1 MNKKIAYFLAL
12 STALVSGSAFAADLA
27 ATKKAPAAPV
37 VVSPWDFDI
46 GAGLTSDYMFRGIT
60 QSNHAPSVAAHG
72 ELRYNFSDMWQGYV
86 GVSGESIKLTP
97 FDPSPSMELDTY
109 GGVRGTFGQFTT
121 DAGVWGY
128 LYPGLSTPTP
138 NAIYPTQIN
147 WVEGYFKAGYNI
159 TDAFNV
165 GGNFFYTPSYI
176 ATGAD
181 GEYLSATAK
190 YTIGDWAISGELGR
204 QLLGTTD
211 ATHTTFFPPGNGNY
225 KLPSY
230 TTWNVG
236 ASYTWK
242 FVTLD
247 LRYWGTSLS
256 KSQAVLITGPTNYII
271 AGGATSAG
279 YRSNYADQR
288 IVGTISFDLTSK
300 DLK

>member
-1 MNKKIAYFLAL
+1 MKKIAYFAAL
-12 STALVSGSAFAADLA
+12 STALVSLSMSASAADLA
-27 ATKKAPAAPV
+27 GKKVAPAPV

-86 GVSGESIKLTP
+86 GVAGESIKLTP
-97 FDPSPSMELDTY
+97 IDPSPSMELDTY
-109 GGVRGTFGQFTT
+109 GGVRGTFGAFTT

-128 LYPGLSTPTP
+128 LYPGLKTPTP
-138 NAIYPTQIN
+138 NGVFPTQIN

-176 ATGAD
+176 AYGAD
-181 GEYLSATAK
+181 GEYLSLTAK
-190 YTIGDWAISGELGR
+190 YTIGDWALSGELGR
-204 QLLGTTD
+204 QLLGKTD
-211 ATHTTFFPPGNGNY
+211 VTHGSY
-225 KLPSY
+225 QLPSY

-236 ASYTWK
+236 ASYTYK

-247 LRYWGTSLS
+247 LRYWGTNLN
-256 KSQAVLITGPTNYII
+256 KTQAALITGPTDVV
-271 AGGATSAG
+271 GGT
-279 YRSNYADQR
+279 RSNYADQR
-288 IVGTISFDLTSK
+288 IVGTISFALGAK
-300 DLK
+300 DVK

>member
-1 MNKKIAYFLAL
+1 MKKIAYFAAL
-12 STALVSGSAFAADLA
+12 STALVSISASAADLA
-27 ATKKAPAAPV
+27 GKKVVPAPV
-37 VVSPWDFDI
+37 AVASPWDFDI

-60 QSNHAPSVAAHG
+60 QSNHSPSVAAHG

-109 GGVRGTFGQFTT
+109 GGVRATLGQFTA

-138 NAIYPTQIN
+138 NGIFPTQIN

-159 TDAFNV
+159 TDAFNL
-165 GGNFFYTPSYI
+165 GANFFYTPSYI

-204 QLLGTTD
+204 QVLGTTD
-211 ATHTTFFPPGNGNY
+211 ATHTSPFTGVGKY
-225 KLPSY
+225 SLPSY
-230 TTWNVG
+230 TTWNLG
-236 ASYTWK
+236 ASYTYK

-247 LRYWGTSLS
+247 LRYWGTNLS
-256 KSQAVLITGPTNYII
+256 KKDATLITGPTNYIVGT
-271 AGGATSAG
+271 AAG
-279 YRSNYADQR
+279 YRSNYADNR